1 MSRNILI
8 AGLGNPGREYE
19 GTRHNIGFEIVDELA
34 VRYGSSVNGKKFNSL
49 TETVSINGEK
59 VVLLKPQTFMN
70 RSGQAVA
77 TARGFYKIEFA
88 DVIVVSDDMALE
100 PGVIRLRSKGSAGGH
115 NGLKDIIAKLGTDQF
130 TRLRVG
136 IGQSPFPDY
145 TGYVLGKP
153 SQDEKFLLDQAK
165 LKAVSCIEA
174 LISDGL
180 DKAMTN
186 FNN

>member
-1 MSRNILI
+1 MILI
-8 AGLGNPGREYE
+8 IGLGNPGEKYKS
-19 GTRHNIGFEIVDELA
+19 TRHNIGFRVIDEFSK
-34 VRYGSSVNGKKFNSL
+34 RNNFPEFKISKKFKSL
-49 TETVSINGEK
+49 ISEK
-59 VVLLKPQTFMN
+59 IISDNKIMIAKPQTFMN